1 MHSIEFSFQTPFC
14 NLFEFP
20 TTTYVLTKNSI
31 ILFTFSVSK
40 LQSQLYEIELGEGFP
55 IISRMPPSS
64 NIVFNRGLSKNSVK
78 NGSII
83 NRFHAIAPNI
93 LNQVVA
99 PLFIENF

>member
-1 MHSIEFSFQTPFC
+1 
-14 NLFEFP
+14 
-20 TTTYVLTKNSI
+20 
-31 ILFTFSVSK
+31 
-40 LQSQLYEIELGEGFP
+40 
-55 IISRMPPSS
+55 
-64 NIVFNRGLSKNSVK
+64 VK